1 MKKISFF
8 ISICFILM
16 LGPSCVFAS
25 DIFTNY
31 MVMDIDSG
39 RVFYEKAS
47 DERRLPASTTK
58 IMTLVVALENSE
70 LTDVVKVGNE
80 ILTMDGSNI
89 YTEVG
94 ESILMQDLLY
104 GMILRSGNDAAMT
117 VASHAGGNVKNF
129 VKLMNEKARSL
140 GLRNTVFNNP
150 TGLDDNEKNM
160 TTVRDLSLIYRYGY
174 KNKVFRDIVGSE
186 TYSSSSDRKSY
197 YFVNRSKIINM
208 DDRITGAKTGYT
220 PDAGRVL
227 VSSATNNDL
236 NVVISTMSKIDY
248 GYSEHINFYNKVFS
262 TYRNYKILDKDYFD
276 VKSSLNGKLYI
287 KNSFSYPVSDDE
299 KDKIDKRIVYNGK
312 KDNQVGQVLVYLDND
327 LIHKESIYLQ
337 KEKIG
342 FFDRIK
348 AFFR

>member
-1 MKKISFF
+1 MKRFSFF
-8 ISICFILM
+8 VIFSFLM
-16 LGPSCVFAS
+16 LPGFVFAS

-31 MVMDIDSG
+31 MVMDMDSG
-39 RVFYEKAS
+39 RIFYEKAS
-47 DERRLPASTTK
+47 DERKLPASTTK
-58 IMTLVVALENSE
+58 IMTLIVALENSE

-129 VKLMNEKARSL
+129 VKLMNEKAKSL
-140 GLRNTVFNNP
+140 GLKNTIFNNP

-160 TTVRDLSLIYRYGY
+160 TTVRDLSLIYSYGY
-174 KNKVFRDIVGSE
+174 KNKTFREILK
-186 TYSSSSDRKSY
+186 TPKYSATSNKKSY
-197 YFVNRSKIINM
+197 YFVNRSKIINK
-208 DDRITGAKTGYT
+208 DKRITGAKTGYT

-236 NVVISTMSKIDY
+236 DVVISTMSKIDY
-248 GYSEHINFYNKVFS
+248 GYSEHINFYNQVFS
-262 TYRNYKILDKDYFD
+262 TYKNYKILDKDYFD
-276 VKSSLNGKLYI
+276 VNSSLEGKLYI

-327 LIHKESIYLQ
+327 LIHKENIYLQ
-337 KEKIG
+337 KEKIS

-348 AFFR
+348 AFF

>member
-129 VKLMNEKARSL
+129 VKLMNEKAKSL
-140 GLRNTVFNNP
+140 GYN
-150 TGLDDNEKNM
+150 
-160 TTVRDLSLIYRYGY
+160 
-174 KNKVFRDIVGSE
+174 
-186 TYSSSSDRKSY
+186 SSW
-197 YFVNRSKIINM
+197 IC
-208 DDRITGAKTGYT
+208 T
-220 PDAGRVL
+220 
-227 VSSATNNDL
+227 
-236 NVVISTMSKIDY
+236 
-248 GYSEHINFYNKVFS
+248 
-262 TYRNYKILDKDYFD
+262 
-276 VKSSLNGKLYI
+276 
-287 KNSFSYPVSDDE
+287 
-299 KDKIDKRIVYNGK
+299 
-312 KDNQVGQVLVYLDND
+312 
-327 LIHKESIYLQ
+327 LQ
-337 KEKIG
+337 
-342 FFDRIK
+342 
-348 AFFR
+348 